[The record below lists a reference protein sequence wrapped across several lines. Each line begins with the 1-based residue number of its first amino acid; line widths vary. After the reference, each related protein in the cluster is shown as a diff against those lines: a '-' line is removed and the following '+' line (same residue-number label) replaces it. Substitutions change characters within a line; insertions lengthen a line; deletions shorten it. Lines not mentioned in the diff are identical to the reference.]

1 MIKLDLSPGFGYL
14 PVFWALFTSFTFLLC
29 YTIAVSLNHIYPFV
43 PAISDTGARIPEANL
58 FSEFFN
64 FSALLLAVSV
74 FVRYLQFQMLTKGFE
89 SSDLRLSR
97 LNKFGLGFGL
107 VSAFGGTII
116 ANFPSN
122 EEDSMIYVHDTGAVL
137 LFAGGAVYCWIQ
149 TCLTYKLS
157 QIGINTQFLF
167 TIRFILSCI
176 ITVFGSLFFLA
187 EIFAYEEFRQQSE
200 HVVANWQPSDPGY
213 SVHVLSN
220 ISEWIAA
227 LCFGLFGMTFFEE
240 FQKISFH
247 IECTPKCEE
256 PRQSSPLM
264 DYTNTS
270 EEE

>member
-122 EEDSMIYVHDTGAVL
+122 EVSPFFGVLRHVKMIIILNLGLKMSSTFMRLWCDT
-137 LFAGGAVYCWIQ
+137 
-149 TCLTYKLS
+149 
-157 QIGINTQFLF
+157 
-167 TIRFILSCI
+167 
-176 ITVFGSLFFLA
+176 
-187 EIFAYEEFRQQSE
+187 
-200 HVVANWQPSDPGY
+200 
-213 SVHVLSN
+213 
-220 ISEWIAA
+220 
-227 LCFGLFGMTFFEE
+227 
-240 FQKISFH
+240 
-247 IECTPKCEE
+247 
-256 PRQSSPLM
+256 
-264 DYTNTS
+264 
-270 EEE
+270 

>member
-1 MIKLDLSPGFGYL
+1 MDSAARFVNSYPLDSDLSVLWGTG
-14 PVFWALFTSFTFLLC
+14 SRSTFCLHRTEIDSRLLLC
-29 YTIAVSLNHIYPFV
+29 DVW
-43 PAISDTGARIPEANL
+43 
-58 FSEFFN
+58 
-64 FSALLLAVSV
+64 
-74 FVRYLQFQMLTKGFE
+74 
-89 SSDLRLSR
+89 LRLKP
-97 LNKFGLGFGL
+97 LLFNWQ
-107 VSAFGGTII
+107 
-116 ANFPSN
+116 
-122 EEDSMIYVHDTGAVL
+122 EDSMIYVHDTGAVL

-247 IECTPKCEE
+247 VECTPKCEE
-256 PRQSSPLM
+256 PRQGSPLL
-264 DYTNTS
+264 DYTNIS
-270 EEE
+270 EEEWWFDDWPVIIKLREINYRNFLMWMRFFRIYDKNLIYFKIIYLFQQLMDQKL

>member
-122 EEDSMIYVHDTGAVL
+122 EVSPFFGVLRHAKIIIILNLGLKCLLHSCDCDATLNVVIVNKVILYIRLRIWKYWTRPHGEKYRCPYLCIIKLHVLCVLIKKVHK
-137 LFAGGAVYCWIQ
+137 IM
-149 TCLTYKLS
+149 
-157 QIGINTQFLF
+157 
-167 TIRFILSCI
+167 ILST
-176 ITVFGSLFFLA
+176 TVL
-187 EIFAYEEFRQQSE
+187 
-200 HVVANWQPSDPGY
+200 
-213 SVHVLSN
+213 
-220 ISEWIAA
+220 
-227 LCFGLFGMTFFEE
+227 
-240 FQKISFH
+240 K
-247 IECTPKCEE
+247 
-256 PRQSSPLM
+256 
-264 DYTNTS
+264 
-270 EEE
+270 